1 MPVLYNKE
9 SGLAEE
15 VSDAQAAL
23 QSGTHELPLVS
34 PQGELGSVSADQAS
48 ELMAQGYTRP
58 APEHIKQALETAKY
72 SAPGQQAIT
81 ALEGAGSSAT
91 LGASTA
97 AEVALGVKGS
107 DITKRRETNPGMHT
121 LGEVAGLTG
130 SMLVGTGEGA
140 LLTKAG
146 IKAEQIA
153 EAVMGAKT
161 AGKIGSIAVKGA
173 AENAM
178 FQMGDEASRKFAN
191 DPHQSTETA
200 LANIGLSAAL
210 GGAFGTGIG
219 TTSELWKMGPGKNVE
234 ALLSAM
240 KNRTAGL
247 PAELKTAANVEL
259 APEIE
264 GALGNSP
271 HAKQAAMDLMDS
283 GSKRGE
289 AFRASMADFK
299 TNVNKSLP
307 EALGRSEQEVLDLAH
322 DSKYETGKQFQEAL
336 SKNLDEKIAPIAEK
350 YDSFAEKFKNAIV
363 TDADKN
369 LISEQVSRAI
379 DEHGLAKGANDS
391 AMNMATKLLED
402 LPKQETAQDL
412 RKYSQGIMQQAPY
425 GSENYQIG
433 KALKNILNDAQEN
446 IISSSVGTESP
457 ELFDAFKATQKEY
470 GQFKGLLQDLNDRL
484 HLGREGKA
492 GAASFIKSLKEME
505 PEKVV
510 QRLGLKNDVGLQ
522 QLLEQQFPEV
532 AEVAKRQE
540 LNALLKKSM
549 HKDGDMIDATKLFK
563 NLDATTPELKK
574 YLISE
579 ESQSRLAAIQD
590 LLNRAP
596 IGQNTS
602 RTATTLDKMWS
613 KMPASGAAVISML
626 LGHNPITGAILGEM
640 GHWLGREAPDAVKLA
655 MLKFMGSA
663 EATNA
668 SGFKAAAEMASA
680 TIKGQNTI
688 AKAAKAVFGGTLPP
702 ISEPKASDREKLKK
716 QIAHLVENQDQAMG
730 VGGHVGHYLPD
741 HGVALA
747 MTSSRA
753 VQYLEQLRPDTTPI
767 NPLDKPSKPNSSQ
780 EAIYNRALDI
790 AQSPLLIMKDIKNGT
805 LTPAD
810 MKHLQAMYPN
820 LAANIREQLQQ
831 QMIEAVHT
839 EAAIPYKNKLML
851 SMFLGQ
857 AMDSSITQ
865 QSISAAQ
872 VQQMA
877 AEPVA
882 KNGKATPA
890 RADKLKDLSKSY
902 LTGSQGRS
910 LARATRQH

>member
-9 SGLAEE
+9 SGFAEE

-34 PQGELGSVSADQAS
+34 PEGELGSASADQAS
-48 ELMAQGYTRP
+48 GLMAQGYRKP
-58 APEHIKQALETAKY
+58 EPEHIKQALDAAKY
-72 SAPGQQAIT
+72 SAPSQQAIT
-81 ALEGAGSSAT
+81 ALEGAGSAAT
-91 LGASTA
+91 LGTTTA

-107 DITKRRETNPGMHT
+107 DITKRREINPGMHT

-140 LLTKAG
+140 LLTKVG
-146 IKAEQIA
+146 TKAEQIA
-153 EAVMGAKT
+153 EVVMGAKT
-161 AGKIGSIAVKGA
+161 ASKIGSMAVKGA

-178 FQMGDEASRKFAN
+178 FQLGDEASKKFAN

-200 LANIGLSAAL
+200 LANIGLSAVL
-210 GGAFGTGIG
+210 GGAFGAGIG

-240 KNRTAGL
+240 KNRSSGL

-264 GALGNSP
+264 GALGDSP

-283 GSKRGE
+283 GSKRGT
-289 AFRASMADFK
+289 AFQASMADFK

-307 EALGRSEQEVLDLAH
+307 EAFGRSEQEIMDLAH
-322 DSKYETGKQFQEAL
+322 DSKYETGKQFQETL

-350 YDSFAEKFKNAIV
+350 YDQFTEKFKNAAV
-363 TDADKN
+363 TDTERN
-369 LISEQVSRAI
+369 LISEQVSKAI

-412 RKYSQGIMQQAPY
+412 RKYSQGIMQRAPY

-549 HKDGDMIDATKLFK
+549 HKDGDMIDAAKLFK

-579 ESQSRLAAIQD
+579 ESQSRLAAVQD

-596 IGQNTS
+596 TGQNSS
-602 RTATTLDKMWS
+602 RTATALDKMWS
-613 KMPASGAAVISML
+613 KMPASGAAVISMI

-668 SGFKAAAEMASA
+668 SGFKAAAEMAAA

-702 ISEPKASDREKLKK
+702 ISEPKTSDRDKLKK
-716 QIAHLVENQDQAMG
+716 QIAHLVENQDQAMNI
-730 VGGHVGHYLPD
+730 GGHVGHYLPD
-741 HGVALA
+741 HGVAMA

-753 VQYLEQLRPDTTPI
+753 VQYLEHLRPDTTPA
-767 NPLDKPSKPNSSQ
+767 NPLDKPSKPNSAQ
-780 EAIYNRALDI
+780 EATYNRALDI
-790 AQSPLLIMKDIKNGT
+790 AQSPLLIMKGIKEGT

-810 MKHLQAMYPN
+810 MQHLQAMYPN

-831 QMIEAVHT
+831 QMIESVHD
-839 EAAIPYKNKLML
+839 EATIPYKNKLML

-857 AMDSSITQ
+857 PMDSSITQ

-872 VQQMA
+872 MQQL
-877 AEPVA
+877 AESPVPKA
-882 KNGKATPA
+882 GKATPA

-902 LTGSQGRS
+902 LTGIQGRS
-910 LARATRQH
+910 LAHATRKH